1 MVRCEERERE
11 RERERAPKLLELFIL
26 FYILIEAK

>member
-1 MVRCEERERE
+1 MVRCEERE